1 MNGGDAAQC
10 AGGTVCC
17 MVPVL
22 PARLRGGWTVIN
34 HIMHHSTVW
43 LRRGWFG
50 TNHNRDSAHWGR
62 FSQKSIAYSKLL
74 FELSRM
80 PTQWSVQAR
89 RDTPALAINVNNCN
103 NVFANLVSTGFISS
117 VLRGIYL
124 FEEYQK
130 WINFILE
137 SCQIIVI
144 SLTSGGQ
151 VFQSSASP
159 GKGRVG
165 R

>member
-1 MNGGDAAQC
+1 MYCIDCVENVATMLLMTCYLQVSSQQSLEGSIFLG
-10 AGGTVCC
+10 
-17 MVPVL
+17 
-22 PARLRGGWTVIN
+22 LRGGWIV
-34 HIMHHSTVW
+34 
-43 LRRGWFG
+43 

-117 VLRGIYL
+117 VLGGIQL
-124 FEEYQK
+124 FGENQK

-137 SCQIIVI
+137 SCQIIII

-159 GKGRVG
+159 GKVADAVR
-165 R
+165 